1 MKAILKKISKDMY
14 EITYPIGGNDGL
26 IYSITRKIQ
35 VLQGYWLV
43 YDILE
48 CRGLIHSIFHNYRA
62 FKQEFEKQIKTEIVR
77 EKSA

>member
-1 MKAILKKISKDMY
+1 MKAILRKISQNMY
-14 EITYPIGGNDGL
+14 EITYPIGKNDGL

-48 CRGLIHSIFHNYRA
+48 SRGLIHSVFHNYRA

-77 EKSA
+77 EK